1 MQKWLTQRPWMVL
14 AAGAVIQ
21 LFAGIPAAWGV
32 FQQSVEKEY
41 RLSGAD
47 TSLIFAFTIAA
58 FGVGCILGGLLQD
71 RSTPRIACILG
82 GALIGAGFVSA
93 GLVPAENA
101 LWLYLTFSLCVGAG
115 CAFLYPA
122 VMSCCQKWYAGKKG
136 LATGVVGVS
145 VGLSGAV
152 LTVSGRWLIGNFGIR
167 TCFIVLG
174 GVLTVLCLLGA
185 IVMVD
190 PQERAAAPRQKK
202 KDYTVPQ
209 MLKTKQYWLM
219 FIVVA
224 AATPAVL
231 LFSPVIVQY
240 GQERGLPEEIAV
252 LSIAIGSVFSAAG
265 RLLCPLASDRFGR
278 RAVDMML
285 FAALAALSV
294 GFIFVQGWLVIACYS
309 LLTFCYSG
317 EAALIPAIT
326 TDLYGMKYSG
336 VNYGFLALGMS
347 VGSVGFPLLLRA
359 LNAGEGLR
367 HTVAIAA
374 AAVGFLAL
382 LPLKP
387 TQGKKL

>member
-1 MQKWLTQRPWMVL
+1 MQKWLAKCPWMVL
-14 AAGAVIQ
+14 VAGAVIQ

-41 RLSGAD
+41 RLSSGD
-47 TSLIFAFTIAA
+47 TSLIFAFTITA
-58 FGVGCILGGLLQD
+58 FGIGCILGGLLQD
-71 RSTPRIACILG
+71 KSTPRIACMLG
-82 GALIGAGFVSA
+82 GVLIGAGFVGA
-93 GLVPAENA
+93 GLVPGENA
-101 LWLYLTFSLCVGAG
+101 LWLYLTFSLGVGFG

-122 VMSCCQKWYAGKKG
+122 VMSCCQKWYADKKG

-152 LTVSGRWLIGNFGIR
+152 LTVSGRWLIGSFGIR
-167 TCFIVLG
+167 ICFIVLG
-174 GVLTVLCLLGA
+174 CVLLALSLLGA

-190 PQERAAAPRQKK
+190 PAKPSAAKQKKK
-202 KDYTVPQ
+202 KDYTVLQ

-219 FIVVA
+219 FAVVA

-231 LFSPVIVQY
+231 LFSPIIVQY
-240 GQERGLPEEIAV
+240 GQDRGLPEEIAV
-252 LSIAIGSVFSAAG
+252 LSIAIGSLFSAAG
-265 RLLCPLASDRFGR
+265 RLLCPLASDKFGR
-278 RAVDMML
+278 RAVDLVL

-294 GFIFVQGWLVIACYS
+294 GFIFAQGWLVIACYS

-317 EAALIPAIT
+317 EAALIPAIA
-326 TDLYGMKYSG
+326 TDLYGMKNSG

-347 VGSVGFPLLLRA
+347 VGSAGFPLLLRVFD
-359 LNAGEGLR
+359 AGEGVR

-387 TQGKKL
+387 TQGEKL